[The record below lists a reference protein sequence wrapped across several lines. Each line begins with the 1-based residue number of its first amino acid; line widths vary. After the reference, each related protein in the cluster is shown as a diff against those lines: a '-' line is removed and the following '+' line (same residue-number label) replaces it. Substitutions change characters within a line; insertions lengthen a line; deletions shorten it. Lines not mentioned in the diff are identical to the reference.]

1 MKFPIIYSIEELS
14 MKKAYPGTGGR
25 RRIRPALSYAGQT
38 PEYIY
43 VCCPYW

>member
-14 MKKAYPGTGGR
+14 MKKAYPGTEGR
-25 RRIRPALSYAGQT
+25 RRIRSSLSYAGQT

-43 VCCPYW
+43 VCCP